1 MASLK
6 FKVGDLDPDNLKII
20 PADLIK
26 ISNAVNN
33 NVLKKTVYDK
43 LVINVDAI
51 DTKIPRTS
59 GLVTKTRYDSDKR
72 SLEKNIEDAGKKIPY
87 TSGLIKKTDCTEK
100 LQRLKTRYLML
111 LDRDYCCFQYKS
123 QKRWKQNTRH

>member
-1 MASLK
+1 MASQTDLASLK
-6 FKVGDLDPDNLKII
+6 FKVGNLDPDNLKSI

-59 GLVTKTRYDSDKR
+59 GLVTKTRYDSDKQ

-100 LQRLKTRYLML
+100 LQRLKIRYLML

-123 QKRWKQNTRH
+123 QKR

>member
-1 MASLK
+1 MASQTDLASLK
-6 FKVGDLDPDNLKII
+6 FKVGNLDPDNLKSI

-26 ISNAVNN
+26 KSNAVNN

-59 GLVTKTRYDSDKR
+59 GLVTKTRYDSDKQ

-100 LQRLKTRYLML
+100 LQRLKIR
-111 LDRDYCCFQYKS
+111 
-123 QKRWKQNTRH
+123 

>member
-1 MASLK
+1 MASQTDLASLK
-6 FKVGDLDPDNLKII
+6 FKVGNLDPDNLKII
-20 PADLIK
+20 PVDLIK

-51 DTKIPRTS
+51 DTKIPTTS
-59 GLVTKTRYDSDKR
+59 GLVTKTRYDSDKQ

-87 TSGLIKKTDCTEK
+87 TSGLIKKADCTEK
-100 LQRLKTRYLML
+100 LQRLKIRYLML

-123 QKRWKQNTRH
+123 QKR

>member
-6 FKVGDLDPDNLKII
+6 FKVGNLDPDNLKII
-20 PADLIK
+20 PVDLIK

-59 GLVTKTRYDSDKR
+59 GLVTKTRYDSDKQ

-100 LQRLKTRYLML
+100 LQRLKIRYLML

-123 QKRWKQNTRH
+123 QKR

>member
-1 MASLK
+1 MASQTDLASLK
-6 FKVGDLDPDNLKII
+6 FKVGNLDPDNLKSI

-26 ISNAVNN
+26 KSNAVNN

-51 DTKIPRTS
+51 DTKIPTTS
-59 GLVTKTRYDSDKR
+59 GLVTKTRYDSDKQ

-100 LQRLKTRYLML
+100 LQRLKIRYLML
-111 LDRDYCCFQYKS
+111 LDRDYCCFQYES
-123 QKRWKQNTRH
+123 QRR

>member
-1 MASLK
+1 MASQTDLASLK
-6 FKVGDLDPDNLKII
+6 FKVGNLDPDNLKSI

-51 DTKIPRTS
+51 DTKIPTTS
-59 GLVTKTRYDSDKR
+59 GLVTKTRYDSDKQ

-100 LQRLKTRYLML
+100 LQRLKIRYLL

-123 QKRWKQNTRH
+123 QKR

>member
-6 FKVGDLDPDNLKII
+6 FKVGNLDPDNLKII
-20 PADLIK
+20 PVDLIK

-59 GLVTKTRYDSDKR
+59 GLVTKTRYDSDKQ

-100 LQRLKTRYLML
+100 LQRLKIR
-111 LDRDYCCFQYKS
+111 
-123 QKRWKQNTRH
+123 

>member
-1 MASLK
+1 M
-6 FKVGDLDPDNLKII
+6 
-20 PADLIK
+20 
-26 ISNAVNN
+26 
-33 NVLKKTVYDK
+33 YDK

-59 GLVTKTRYDSDKR
+59 GLVTKTRYDSDKQ

-100 LQRLKTRYLML
+100 LQRLKIRYLML

-123 QKRWKQNTRH
+123 QKR

>member
-1 MASLK
+1 MASQTDLARLK
-6 FKVGDLDPDNLKII
+6 FKVGNLDPDNLKSI

-26 ISNAVNN
+26 KSNAVNN

-51 DTKIPRTS
+51 DTKIPTTS
-59 GLVTKTRYDSDKR
+59 GLVTKTRYDSDKQ

-100 LQRLKTRYLML
+100 LQRLKIRYLML

-123 QKRWKQNTRH
+123 QKR

>member
-1 MASLK
+1 MASQTDLASLK
-6 FKVGDLDPDNLKII
+6 FKVGNLDPDNLKSI

-26 ISNAVNN
+26 KSNAVNN

-51 DTKIPRTS
+51 DTKIPTTS
-59 GLVTKTRYDSDKR
+59 GLVTKTRYDSDKQ

-100 LQRLKTRYLML
+100 LQRLKIRYLML

-123 QKRWKQNTRH
+123 QKR

>member
-1 MASLK
+1 MASQTDLASLK
-6 FKVGDLDPDNLKII
+6 FKVGNLDPDNLKSI

-51 DTKIPRTS
+51 DTKIPTTS
-59 GLVTKTRYDSDKR
+59 GLVTKTRYDSDKQ

-100 LQRLKTRYLML
+100 LQRLKIRYLML
-111 LDRDYCCFQYKS
+111 LHRDYCCFQYKS
-123 QKRWKQNTRH
+123 QKR

>member
-1 MASLK
+1 MASQTDLASLK
-6 FKVGDLDPDNLKII
+6 FKVGNLDPDNLKII
-20 PADLIK
+20 PVDLIK

-59 GLVTKTRYDSDKR
+59 GLVTKTRYDSDKQ

-100 LQRLKTRYLML
+100 LQRLKIRYLML

-123 QKRWKQNTRH
+123 QKR

>member
-1 MASLK
+1 MASQTDLASLK
-6 FKVGDLDPDNLKII
+6 FKVGNLDPDNLKSI

-26 ISNAVNN
+26 KSNAVNN
-33 NVLKKTVYDK
+33 NVKKTVYDK

-51 DTKIPRTS
+51 DTKIPTTS
-59 GLVTKTRYDSDKR
+59 GLVTKTRYDSDKQ

-100 LQRLKTRYLML
+100 LQRLKIRYLML

-123 QKRWKQNTRH
+123 QKR